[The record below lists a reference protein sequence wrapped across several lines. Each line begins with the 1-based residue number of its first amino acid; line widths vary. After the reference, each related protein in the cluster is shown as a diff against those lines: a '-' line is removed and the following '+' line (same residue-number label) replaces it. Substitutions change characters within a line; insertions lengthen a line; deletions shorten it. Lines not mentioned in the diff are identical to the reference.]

1 MCVYLALAAC
11 SPKQFSGERVAR
23 CSYVSDAADSSAL
36 RRWLEREVRESL
48 KQQVET
54 VTSFELETVQETLSS
69 PDSSGVQHVTSRS
82 TTRTRGSSVSTAGSH
97 SVREE
102 VARSETDSSSVSS
115 SHVEALTEEKERIAG
130 RVSGWIPWYVY
141 VTGLVGA
148 LLIGLVLAVRGCKSG
163 KKHF

>member
-11 SPKQFSGERVAR
+11 SPKQFSVERVAR

-69 PDSSGVQHVTSRS
+69 PDSSGGQHVTSRS

-115 SHVEALTEEKERIAG
+115 SHGEALTEEKERIAG
-130 RVSGWIPWYVY
+130 RVSGWMPWYVY

-148 LLIGLVLAVRGCKSG
+148 LLIGLVLAIRG
-163 KKHF
+163 KKWSKMKL

>member
-1 MCVYLALAAC
+1 MCVFFALAAC

-97 SVREE
+97 SVREA

-115 SHVEALTEEKERIAG
+115 SHGEALTEEKERIAG

>member
-115 SHVEALTEEKERIAG
+115 SHGEALTEEKERIAG

>member
-82 TTRTRGSSVSTAGSH
+82 TTRTRGSSVSKAGMQSI
-97 SVREE
+97 REE
-102 VARSETDSSSVSS
+102 EARSETDSSSVSF
-115 SHVEALTEEKERIAG
+115 SHGEALTEEKERIAG

-141 VTGLVGA
+141 VTGLVGS
-148 LLIGLVLAVRGCKSG
+148 LLIGLVLAIQG
-163 KKHF
+163 KKWSKRKL

>member
-23 CSYVSDAADSSAL
+23 SSYVSDAADSSAL
-36 RRWLEREVRESL
+36 HRWLEREVRESL

-82 TTRTRGSSVSTAGSH
+82 TTRTRGSSVSKAGTQSI
-97 SVREE
+97 REE
-102 VARSETDSSSVSS
+102 EARSETDSSSVSS
-115 SHVEALTEEKERIAG
+115 SHGEALTEEKERIAS
-130 RVSGWIPWYVY
+130 RVSGWMPWYVY

-148 LLIGLVLAVRGCKSG
+148 LLIGLVLAIRGNKWS
-163 KKHF
+163 KMKL

>member
-115 SHVEALTEEKERIAG
+115 SHGEALTEEKERIAG

-148 LLIGLVLAVRGCKSG
+148 LLIGLVLAVRGNKWRSN
-163 KKHF
+163 